1 MDSPVLE
8 VRDLS
13 VDAGERPVLAGVSL
27 SILPGEVHV
36 LLGPNGGGK
45 TTLLMAVMGMPG
57 FRVTGGRILFQ
68 GADITELPADVRAR
82 RGIALSFQRPPA
94 VRGVTVRTLI
104 GEIIGRRGGPEPS
117 LAELS
122 RAMGTDALL
131 DRDLNVGLSGGEVK
145 RSELLQLLALDP
157 GLALFDEPE
166 SGVDLDSIAV
176 VGAGM
181 RRLLGRNGG
190 GTEKAALI
198 VTHTGHIL
206 REVPADHGHVLVRG
220 KIICR
225 GEPRLLFED
234 IAAHGY
240 EGCLA
245 CRRCQSGSPGSPGTR
260 GLTAEAGL
268 TAPAS
273 KTG

>member
-1 MDSPVLE
+1 MDGPILE
-8 VRDLS
+8 VCDLS
-13 VDAGERPVLAGVSL
+13 VDAGERPVLRGVFL
-27 SILPGEVHV
+27 SISPGEVHV

-45 TTLLMAVMGMPG
+45 TTLLMAVMGLPG
-57 FRVTGGRILFQ
+57 YRVTGGRILFR
-68 GADITELPADVRAR
+68 GADITALPADERAR

-94 VRGVTVRTLI
+94 VRGVTARILLGQI
-104 GEIIGRRGGPEPS
+104 LGRRGGRGPS
-117 LAELS
+117 LADLS
-122 RAMGTDALL
+122 HAVGTDALL
-131 DRDLNVGLSGGEVK
+131 DRDLNVGLSGGELK

-157 GLALFDEPE
+157 ALALFDEPE

-190 GTEKAALI
+190 GSGKAALI

-225 GEPRLLFED
+225 GEPRMLFED
-234 IAAHGY
+234 IALHGY

-245 CRRCQSGSPGSPGTR
+245 CRRCQAGSPDGRGAGGRAVEPG
-260 GLTAEAGL
+260 LA
-268 TAPAS
+268 APAS

>member
-1 MDSPVLE
+1 VGQPVLE

-13 VDAGERPVLAGVSL
+13 VSAGERPVLAGVSL

-36 LLGPNGGGK
+36 LLGPNGCGK

-57 FRVTGGRILFQ
+57 YRVTGGRILFL
-68 GADITELPADVRAR
+68 GADVTELPADMRAR

-94 VRGVTVRTLI
+94 VRGVTVRTLV
-104 GEIIGRRGGPEPS
+104 GEIIERRRGRETS
-117 LAELS
+117 LEELS
-122 RAMGTDALL
+122 RAVGTDAVL
-131 DRDLNVGLSGGEVK
+131 DRDLNVGLSGGEIK

-157 GLALFDEPE
+157 TLALFDEPE

-181 RRLLGRNGG
+181 RRLLDRGG
-190 GTEKAALI
+190 VAEKAALI

-220 KIICR
+220 RIICR
-225 GEPRLLFED
+225 GEPRMLLED
-234 IAAHGY
+234 IGAHGY

-245 CRRCQSGSPGSPGTR
+245 CQRCQ
-260 GLTAEAGL
+260 AG
-268 TAPAS
+268 APAER
-273 KTG
+273 TGGP

>member
-1 MDSPVLE
+1 MGEPVLE

-13 VDAGERPVLAGVSL
+13 VSAGERPVLSGVSL

-57 FRVTGGRILFQ
+57 YRVTGGRVIFS
-68 GADITELPADVRAR
+68 GEDVTGLPADERAR

-94 VRGVTVRTLI
+94 VRGVTARTLL
-104 GEIIGRRGGPEPS
+104 GEIARRRGGGPS
-117 LAELS
+117 VAELS
-122 RAMGTDALL
+122 AAVGTDALL

-157 GLALFDEPE
+157 ALALFDEPE

-181 RRLLGRNGG
+181 RRLLGREGG
-190 GTEKAALI
+190 GSCKAALI

-206 REVPADHGHVLVRG
+206 REVPADCGHVLVRG
-220 KIICR
+220 RIICR
-225 GEPRLLFED
+225 GEPRALFED
-234 IAAHGY
+234 IRAHGY
-240 EGCLA
+240 EGCLT
-245 CRRCQSGSPGSPGTR
+245 CPRCSHAAVEPGREPVGKAR
-260 GLTAEAGL
+260 
-268 TAPAS
+268 
-273 KTG
+273 

>member
-1 MDSPVLE
+1 MDGPVLE
-8 VRDLS
+8 VCDLS
-13 VDAGERPVLAGVSL
+13 VDAGERPVLRGVSL
-27 SILPGEVHV
+27 SIFPGEVHV

-57 FRVTGGRILFQ
+57 YRVTGGRIFFR
-68 GADITELPADVRAR
+68 GADVTTLPADERAR
-82 RGIALSFQRPPA
+82 LGIALSFQRPPA

-104 GEIIGRRGGPEPS
+104 GEIVGRRGGREPS

-122 RAMGTDALL
+122 RAVGTDALL
-131 DRDLNVGLSGGEVK
+131 DRDLNVGLSGGELK

-157 GLALFDEPE
+157 ALALFDEPE

-181 RRLLGRNGG
+181 RRLLGRSGG
-190 GTEKAALI
+190 GSEKAALI

-225 GEPRLLFED
+225 GEPRLLFDD

-245 CRRCQSGSPGSPGTR
+245 CQRCQAGSLDSQSTGGRP
-260 GLTAEAGL
+260 AEAGL
-268 TAPAS
+268 TTPAPQA
-273 KTG
+273 G

>member
-13 VDAGERPVLAGVSL
+13 VDAGARPVLAGVSL

-181 RRLLGRNGG
+181 RRLLGREGG
-190 GTEKAALI
+190 GSSKAALI

>member
-1 MDSPVLE
+1 VSQPVLE
-8 VRDLS
+8 VCDLS
-13 VDAGERPVLAGVSL
+13 VSAGERPVLSGVSL
-27 SILPGEVHV
+27 AILPGEVHV

-57 FRVTGGRILFQ
+57 YRVTGGRIFFL
-68 GADITELPADVRAR
+68 GADITALPADDRAR

-157 GLALFDEPE
+157 TLALFDEPE

-225 GEPRLLFED
+225 GEPRMLFDD

-245 CRRCQSGSPGSPGTR
+245 CQRCQSGFPGNQGTH
-260 GLTAEAGL
+260 GLPAAAGH
-268 TAPAS
+268 TAPAA